1 MGVDFLQRAGKTLKR
16 SWDEGRAAV
25 ASRDLLA
32 REPTCAGRSV
42 AADIEQGVRL
52 SAGEAVTVQ
61 IEAGALVARRGLTVV
76 ARAPDPPAALAEMIM
91 SSCNVR
97 PATVEQ
103 VHEMAG
109 TAEINV
115 C

>member
-1 MGVDFLQRAGKTLKR
+1 M
-16 SWDEGRAAV
+16 

-42 AADIEQGVRL
+42 AADIEPGVQL

-76 ARAPDPPAALAEMIM
+76 ARAPGPPAALAGMIT

-97 PATVEQ
+97 PGTVEQ